1 MNRRTIHILM
11 ILIILIIN
19 LLVPMKN
26 FAEGE
31 LNIKAK
37 SAILMDYNTRK
48 VIYEQNPN
56 EKLYP
61 ASLTKIATAIYAIE
75 NGDLDSMVTVSENA
89 YGTIGSSVFLE
100 EGEKHTLKQLIIGL
114 LVNSGNDAGVAIAE
128 HLSGDVETF
137 SEDLNEYLESNIGV
151 KNTHFT
157 NPHGLYD
164 ANHYTTAEDL
174 AMITQYAMKNKV
186 FREIFGITEMDWD
199 GEKWDTTLYTHH
211 KLLREMPYPGVNGG
225 KTGYIEE
232 AGFTLATTATRGNL
246 NLIVITLDAEVQD
259 IPYQDTVA
267 LLDYGFNHFIR
278 SGNKVTT
285 LDDSDIELGKLT
297 NINHVLFN
305 DKELASFNIQR
316 DLEIS
321 EQGRIAQM
329 KQNSVPTS
337 FLDVLII
344 AVVLIIG
351 WRIFHYRKKR

>member
-1 MNRRTIHILM
+1 MRKIVYL
-11 ILIILIIN
+11 N
-19 LLVPMKN
+19 LLILLLLHSVMAGPVSAEESDVPEISSG
-26 FAEGE
+26 A
-31 LNIKAK
+31 
-37 SAILMDYNTRK
+37 AILVDADTST
-48 VIYEQNPN
+48 VIYEKFAMK
-56 EKLYP
+56 KLFP

-137 SEDLNEYLESNIGV
+137 SKDLNEYLESNIGV

-186 FREIFGITEMDWD
+186 FREIFGITEMNWD

-285 LDDSDIELGKLT
+285 LEDSDIELRKLT

-329 KQNSVPTS
+329 KQNAVSTS